1 MKDICVKDSL
11 RIVEYGYLNMTSV
24 DEITEQRNEKLQQE
38 ISAPYMM
45 IRNLE
50 GSHLK
55 SRMAILSFVTVE
67 MQTGKMYV

>member
-1 MKDICVKDSL
+1 MSS
-11 RIVEYGYLNMTSV
+11 R

-38 ISAPYMM
+38 ISAACM

-55 SRMAILSFVTVE
+55 SRIIILSFVTME
-67 MQTGKMYV
+67 MDMEDICITGRSI